1 MDRAGVFHC
10 TGDDWLL
17 WYSSYLISVCTMHLQ
32 YNAVNS
38 QEPSHS
44 VTMSNLW
51 YPRYK
56 NIIRFVFL
64 RWQEE
69 DTLMSIISPLVS
81 NSVVIISKWFLMPR
95 VRIKVKYLSFKHF
108 CLVFNFELKKKLR
121 HISLVSVVFSDSWEH
136 MIHSERDC
144 SDIYCPPVVV
154 FLHRVD
160 RNRK

>member
-44 VTMSNLW
+44 VTTSNLW

-108 CLVFNFELKKKLR
+108 CLVFNFELKKTSG
-121 HISLVSVVFSDSWEH
+121 ISVWSLLYLVTHENIWFTQRGTVLTSIVHQW
-136 MIHSERDC
+136 
-144 SDIYCPPVVV
+144 
-154 FLHRVD
+154 
-160 RNRK
+160 